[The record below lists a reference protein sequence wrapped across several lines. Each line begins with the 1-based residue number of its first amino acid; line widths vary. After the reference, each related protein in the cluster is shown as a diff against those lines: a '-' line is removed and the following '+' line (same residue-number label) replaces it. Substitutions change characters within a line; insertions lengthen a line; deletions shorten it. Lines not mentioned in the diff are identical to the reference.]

1 MLQSLRNNLKN
12 NLRSTLKSTLYNT
25 LRPQRIPFRHMA
37 QRSAVA
43 IISRHGPKGEEILFI
58 KRAARSGDPWSGHI
72 AFPGGKKQTS
82 DTSTQHTAIR
92 ETHEEINLDLAA
104 NSHYLG
110 RSLDL
115 ITRRHNVVKPMIVTP
130 YRFKLTSTNHFEASN
145 IIPNNEVA
153 EALWVPLAFLK
164 DKNNQS
170 TMRWSPFITS
180 KKHPSYQ
187 TWLRSSA
194 TLQLPCYYFQGHC
207 IWGLTYRM
215 IIDIL

>member
-1 MLQSLRNNLKN
+1 MLQSLRDTLNNS
-12 NLRSTLKSTLYNT
+12 LRNTLQST

-43 IISRHGPKGEEILFI
+43 IISRQGPKGEEILLI
-58 KRAARSGDPWSGHI
+58 KRATRAGDPWSGHI

-82 DTSTQHTAIR
+82 DTSTQNTAIR
-92 ETHEEINLDLAA
+92 ETHEEISLDLAID
-104 NSHYLG
+104 SQYLG

-130 YRFKLTSTNHFEASN
+130 YRFKLINTVNFDAGNIVPNH
-145 IIPNNEVA
+145 EVA
-153 EALWVPLAFLK
+153 EALWIPLSFLK
-164 DKNNQS
+164 DKRNQS

-194 TLQLPCYYFQGHC
+194 SLELPCYYFQGHC